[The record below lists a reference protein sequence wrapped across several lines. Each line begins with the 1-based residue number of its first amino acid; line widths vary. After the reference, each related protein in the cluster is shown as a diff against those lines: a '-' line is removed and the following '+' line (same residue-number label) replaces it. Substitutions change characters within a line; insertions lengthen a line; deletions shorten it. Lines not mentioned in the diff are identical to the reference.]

1 MSEWVSDVYSLID
14 DMSTL
19 WLMICLYSLN
29 HDKCI
34 LNNDMSSLIDDMS
47 ILWLMIYAY
56 MKMDYWSMDLMIDW
70 WMGLSIYS
78 WIYSLPWS
86 LSTNDDIPS
95 SYILLTNKQT
105 TFLTLYIRKFV
116 ADVMGDDLLQQE
128 GGNALMKSV
137 TYALQPGLIR
147 ITGFTLA
154 VASIA
159 LAKIVL
165 SPY

>member
-1 MSEWVSDVYSLID
+1 MMMYHPHTSYL
-14 DMSTL
+14 ST
-19 WLMICLYSLN
+19 N
-29 HDKCI
+29 E
-34 LNNDMSSLIDDMS
+34 
-47 ILWLMIYAY
+47 IYHPHTSY
-56 MKMDYWSMDLMIDW
+56 
-70 WMGLSIYS
+70 
-78 WIYSLPWS
+78 

-95 SYILLTNKQT
+95 SYILLTNKQINNL
-105 TFLTLYIRKFV
+105 LTILCIRKFV

>member
-1 MSEWVSDVYSLID
+1 
-14 DMSTL
+14 
-19 WLMICLYSLN
+19 MIIHL
-29 HDKCI
+29 HI
-34 LNNDMSSLIDDMS
+34 
-47 ILWLMIYAY
+47 
-56 MKMDYWSMDLMIDW
+56 
-70 WMGLSIYS
+70 SIYETNLKLTHTTY
-78 WIYSLPWS
+78 IY
-86 LSTNDDIPS
+86 I
-95 SYILLTNKQT
+95 YISIYN
-105 TFLTLYIRKFV
+105 RKFV